1 MERGRDAPVADETN
15 PTPPTSRQ
23 DNADTG
29 RLQAFSDGVFA
40 VAITLLVFNIA
51 TPHVR
56 QGRLTQALLDQWPS
70 YAGYVVSFLTIGII
84 WVNHH
89 GTFRHIVRTDRPLL
103 FINLLLLMTVSFIPF
118 PTNLLSQYIQGGG
131 TNASVA
137 AFVYA
142 ATMTA
147 MSIAFSGLW
156 FYAVQRGLLH
166 SDHVDRRRA
175 RASVPRFGFGLL
187 LYVSAMALAL
197 VSPMLDLAL
206 FALLA
211 LFYVFDQQAV

>member
-1 MERGRDAPVADETN
+1 MADDAAPTTSASRPVSAE
-15 PTPPTSRQ
+15 
-23 DNADTG
+23 TG

-40 VAITLLVFNIA
+40 VAITLLIFNIA
-51 TPHVR
+51 TPRVG
-56 QGRLTQALLDQWPS
+56 QGLLTRALLDQWPS
-70 YAGYVVSFLTIGII
+70 YASYAVSFLTIGII

-89 GTFRHIVRTDRPLL
+89 GTFTHVARTDRPLL

-118 PTNLLSQYIQGGG
+118 PTNLLSQYIQSGGS
-131 TNASVA
+131 NARTA

-147 MSIAFSGLW
+147 MSIAFSAVW
-156 FYAVQRGLLH
+156 IYAIQRGLLH
-166 SDHVDRRRA
+166 PDHVDRRRV

-187 LYVSAMALAL
+187 IYGSGMALAL
-197 VSPMLDLAL
+197 VSPLLDLAL